1 MWDTTYKERVVS
13 TKGDKIL
20 KKINS
25 QHPESRS
32 NPDATKFRLFLLG
45 KEDWD
50 IEILEVNKID
60 YEIINRNLN
69 LGKSVFISGTNQQN
83 NPVPSVMSTDSSH
96 FYRI

>member
-1 MWDTTYKERVVS
+1 M
-13 TKGDKIL
+13 

-25 QHPESRS
+25 QHPETRS
-32 NPDATKFRLFLLG
+32 NPDVKKFRLFLLG

-83 NPVPSVMSTDSSH
+83 NPVSSGMSTDSSH

>member
-1 MWDTTYKERVVS
+1 M
-13 TKGDKIL
+13 

-25 QHPESRS
+25 QHRETRS

-69 LGKSVFISGTNQQN
+69 LGKSVFISGTNQN
-83 NPVPSVMSTDSSH
+83 NPIPATFSNDSSH